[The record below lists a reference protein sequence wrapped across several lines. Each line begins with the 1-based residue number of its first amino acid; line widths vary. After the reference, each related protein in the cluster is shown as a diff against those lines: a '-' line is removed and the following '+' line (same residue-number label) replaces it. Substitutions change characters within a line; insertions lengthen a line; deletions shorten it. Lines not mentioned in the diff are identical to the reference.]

1 MAAIF
6 TPGLKVSERDVVIK
20 YRQLPLEGE
29 VCVKVGDSVQA
40 NQIVARTELP
50 GKIFPVNVAN
60 QLGVDAARLK
70 EFLNKKVGD
79 SVEIDEVIAET
90 PGLWGFFK
98 SDAKAVVSG
107 TIESISTITGQVIF
121 QAHPIPVEIDA
132 YIDGRVVEVIPDEG
146 CVVQAEATFV
156 QGIFGLGGETKGII
170 AMAAEKP
177 DQVLTAAD
185 IRPEHAGKVV
195 IGGGYLTLE
204 ALQAA
209 IDVGAAAMVSGGFD
223 YDEIK
228 NLLGYEVGVAITGG
242 EQLGLTLI
250 VTEGFGDIQMAP
262 ATFALLKSK
271 VGQPASVNGATQ
283 IRAGVM
289 RPEVLVTFDTDK
301 VGERYTPPEPTGIG
315 IGDPV
320 RGIRAPYFG
329 KLGKVK
335 SLPVEPAVLESESK
349 ARVMEIEF
357 EGDGVHP
364 GEVVILPRANVEAI
378 KG

>member
-6 TPGLKVSERDVVIK
+6 TPGLKVSERDVVVK
-20 YRQLPLEGE
+20 DRQLPLEGE
-29 VCVKVGDSVQA
+29 VCVKVGDLVTA
-40 NQIVARTELP
+40 DQIVARTELP
-50 GKIFPVNVAN
+50 GKVFPVNIAN
-60 QLGVDAARLK
+60 QLGVDAGRLR
-70 EFLNKKVGD
+70 EFLNKKEGD
-79 SVEIDEVIAET
+79 TVEEGEIIART
-90 PGLWGFFK
+90 NGFMGFFK

-107 TIESISTITGQVIF
+107 TIESISAITGQVIF
-121 QAHPIPVEIDA
+121 QAHPIPVEVDA
-132 YIDGRVVEVIPDEG
+132 YIDGRVVEVLKDEG
-146 CVVQAEATFV
+146 CVVQAEACFV

-170 AMAAEKP
+170 AMAATHA
-177 DQVLTAAD
+177 DQTLKASD
-185 IRPEHAGKVV
+185 IQAEHAGKVV

-204 ALQAA
+204 ALQKA
-209 IDVGAAAMVSGGFD
+209 IEVGAAAVVTGGFD

-228 NLLGYEVGVAITGG
+228 QLLGYEVGVAITGG

-262 ATFALLKSK
+262 ATFELLKSK
-271 VGQPASVNGATQ
+271 VGSPASVNGATQ

-289 RPEVLVTFDTDK
+289 RPEVVVTFSESAPED
-301 VGERYTPPEPTGIG
+301 RYTPPEPVGIG

-335 SLPVEPAVLESESK
+335 SLPVEPTVLESESK

-357 EGDGVHP
+357 EDGHT
-364 GEVVILPRANVEAI
+364 VVVPRANVEAI
-378 KG
+378 KQ

>member
-6 TPGLKVSERDVVIK
+6 TPGLKVSERDVVVK
-20 YRQLPLEGE
+20 DRQLPLEGE
-29 VCVKVGDSVQA
+29 VSVKVGDLVKA
-40 NQIVARTELP
+40 DQIVARTELP
-50 GKIFPVNVAN
+50 GKVFPVNIAN
-60 QLGVDAARLK
+60 QLGVDPGRLK
-70 EFLNKKVGD
+70 EFLRKKEGD

-90 PGLWGFFK
+90 NGFMGFFK

-121 QAHPIPVEIDA
+121 QAHPIPVEVDA
-132 YIDGRVVEVIPDEG
+132 YIDGRVVEVIADEG

-156 QGIFGLGGETKGII
+156 QGIFGLGGEAKGVI
-170 AMAAEKP
+170 AMAAERA
-177 DQVLTAAD
+177 DQTLQAEH
-185 IRPEHAGKVV
+185 IRPDHAGKVV
-195 IGGGYLTLE
+195 IGGGYLTLG

-209 IDVGAAAMVSGGFD
+209 IDVGAAALVTGGFD

-228 NLLGYEVGVAITGG
+228 QLLGYEVGVAITGG

-262 ATFALLKSK
+262 ATFDLLKSK
-271 VGQPASVNGATQ
+271 VGSPASVNGATQ

-289 RPEVLVTFDTDK
+289 RPEVVVTYASDAPAQRF
-301 VGERYTPPEPTGIG
+301 TPPEPVGIG

-329 KLGKVK
+329 MLGKVK
-335 SLPVEPAVLESESK
+335 SLPVEPTVLESESK

-357 EGDGVHP
+357 EGGK
-364 GEVVILPRANVEAI
+364 VVILPRANVEAI

>member
-1 MAAIF
+1 M
-6 TPGLKVSERDVVIK
+6 
-20 YRQLPLEGE
+20 
-29 VCVKVGDSVQA
+29 
-40 NQIVARTELP
+40 
-50 GKIFPVNVAN
+50 
-60 QLGVDAARLK
+60 
-70 EFLNKKVGD
+70 
-79 SVEIDEVIAET
+79 IAET
-90 PGLWGFFK
+90 NGFMGFFK

-121 QAHPIPVEIDA
+121 QAHPIPVEVDA
-132 YIDGRVVEVIPDEG
+132 YINGRVVDVIPDEG

-156 QGIFGLGGETKGII
+156 QGIFGLGGETKGVI
-170 AMAAEKP
+170 AMAATSP
-177 DQVLTAAD
+177 DQTLKAGDISAD
-185 IRPEHAGKVV
+185 HKGKVV

-209 IDVGAAAMVSGGFD
+209 IDVGAAAVVTGGFD

-228 NLLGYEVGVAITGG
+228 KLLGYEVGVAITGG

-262 ATFALLKSK
+262 ATFELLKSK
-271 VGQPASVNGATQ
+271 AGQAASVNGATQ

-289 RPEVLVTFDTDK
+289 RPEVVVTYESDGPT
-301 VGERYTPPEPTGIG
+301 ERVTPPEPVGIG

-329 KLGKVK
+329 MLGKVK
-335 SLPVEPAVLESESK
+335 SLPVEPTVLESESK

-357 EGDGVHP
+357 DS
-364 GEVVILPRANVEAI
+364 GEVVVLPRANVEAI
-378 KG
+378 EMTTTRTPDCLSGRPIRRPCRSCTH

>member
-6 TPGLKVSERDVVIK
+6 TPGLKVSERDIVIK

-29 VCVKVGDSVQA
+29 VCVQVGDLVKADQV
-40 NQIVARTELP
+40 VARTELP

-79 SVEIDEVIAET
+79 SVEMDEVIAET

-121 QAHPIPVEIDA
+121 QANPIPVEVDA

-170 AMAAEKP
+170 AMAAKTP

-185 IRPEHAGKVV
+185 ITADHAGKIV

-209 IDVGAAAMVSGGFD
+209 IDVGAAAVVAGGFD

-250 VTEGFGDIQMAP
+250 ITEGFGDIQMAP

-289 RPEVLVTFDTDK
+289 RPEVLVTFDTDNA
-301 VGERYTPPEPTGIG
+301 GERYTPPEPVGIG

-357 EGDGVHP
+357 AD

>member
-6 TPGLKVSERDVVIK
+6 TPGLKVSERDVVVK

-29 VCVKVGDSVQA
+29 VCVKVGDQVKA
-40 NQIVARTELP
+40 DQIVARTELP

-70 EFLNKKVGD
+70 EFLKKKVGD
-79 SVEIDEVIAET
+79 SVENEEVIAET

-121 QAHPIPVEIDA
+121 QAHPIPVEVDA
-132 YIDGRVVEVIPDEG
+132 YIDGRVVEVIADEG
-146 CVVQAEATFV
+146 CIVQAEATFV
-156 QGIFGLGGETKGII
+156 QGIFGLGGETKGEI
-170 AMAAEKP
+170 AMAAETP
-177 DQVLTAAD
+177 DQTLRAKDITAD
-185 IRPEHAGKVV
+185 HAGKIV

-204 ALQAA
+204 ALEAA
-209 IDVGAAAMVSGGFD
+209 IDVGAAAVVSGGFD

-271 VGQPASVNGATQ
+271 VGKMASVNGATQ

-289 RPEVLVTFDTDK
+289 RPEVLVTFDTDVSEEK
-301 VGERYTPPEPTGIG
+301 YTPAEPVGIG

-335 SLPVEPAVLESESK
+335 SLPVEPVVLESESK

-357 EGDGVHP
+357 EDGR
-364 GEVVILPRANVEAI
+364 VVVLPRANVEAI